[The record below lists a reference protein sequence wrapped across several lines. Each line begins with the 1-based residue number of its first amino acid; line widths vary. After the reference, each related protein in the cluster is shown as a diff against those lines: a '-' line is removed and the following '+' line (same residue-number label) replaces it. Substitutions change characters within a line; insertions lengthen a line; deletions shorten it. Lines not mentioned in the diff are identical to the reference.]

1 MLVVAAQFAGSS
13 ALVNDSRNVCESSAC
28 LLLLLLLL
36 FVVRPFADSTFP
48 FNYNIHIYSSKLSF
62 MCIKRMYIIIC

>member
-48 FNYNIHIYSSKLSF
+48 FNYNIH
-62 MCIKRMYIIIC
+62 MYIPVNYHLCVSNECT